1 MTRLLLLKVG
11 STLPSLAAVRGDYDD
26 WFRKGLNLDPVRDR
40 LEVVR
45 VLEGEPLPDLN
56 IDRAVDGVLISGSP
70 AMVTER
76 APWSVATAA
85 LLIEAVARGL
95 PVLGVCY
102 GHQLLADAL
111 GARVDWNPRGRQIG
125 TVRVSLTESG
135 RADPLF
141 AELPPV
147 LTVQTSHSQSVLELP
162 PALELLAQSPRDGL
176 HAFRVRGASAWGVQ
190 FHPEFDAEVTRTYIR
205 ERRQAIEAE
214 GQDPDALL
222 AEVVDSDHGASI
234 LRRFAA
240 LCAIG

>member
-11 STLPSLAAVRGDYDD
+11 STLPSLLAMRGDYDD
-26 WFRKGLNLDPVRDR
+26 WFRTGLDLDPRRDR
-40 LEVVR
+40 LDVVR
-45 VLEGEPLPDLN
+45 VIEGEPLPDLN
-56 IDRAVDGVLISGSP
+56 IGRAVDGLLVSGSP

-85 LLIEAVARGL
+85 LLLDAVQRGV

-111 GARVDWNPRGRQIG
+111 GARVDWNPHGRQIG
-125 TVRVSLTESG
+125 TVSVSLTDAG

-141 AELPPV
+141 AELPSV
-147 LTVQTSHSQSVLELP
+147 LTVQASHSQSVLDLP
-162 PALELLAQSPRDGL
+162 PSLERLAQSPRDGQ
-176 HAFRVRGASAWGVQ
+176 HAFRVRGALAWGIQ
-190 FHPEFDAEVTRTYIR
+190 FHPEFDAEVTRTYIT

-222 AEVVDSDHGASI
+222 ACVVDSDHGASI

-240 LCAIG
+240 LCAIS